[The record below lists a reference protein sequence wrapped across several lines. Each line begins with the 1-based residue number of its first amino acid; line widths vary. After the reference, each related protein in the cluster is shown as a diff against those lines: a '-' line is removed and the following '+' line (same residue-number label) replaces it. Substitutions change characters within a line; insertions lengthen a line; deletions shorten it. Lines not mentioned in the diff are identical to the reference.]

1 MLLLAGTAPLLTDA
15 GALSLP
21 VAGTGLLLL
30 SLAATLV
37 CAGAFGELVFAT
49 GDLRPHQF
57 AALTRK
63 RFPATGV
70 SVALDQ
76 ESSVP

>member
-1 MLLLAGTAPLLTDA
+1 MTVFAAG

-21 VAGTGLLLL
+21 VAGSGLLLL
-30 SLAATLV
+30 SLAATLL

-63 RFPATGV
+63 RFPANDVPPTGE
-70 SVALDQ
+70 Q
-76 ESSVP
+76 ENLVQ